1 MNLIKDIVYD
11 KRYIDNNT
19 DNYTDNYTQH
29 KIIKREKSVK
39 EIVACKN
46 LEELLLYK
54 YDYNSVFENDNAYV
68 DQRKIELASFIDE
81 HTEKTYD
88 NFNYDKRFSKNL
100 IQRGLQENDTL
111 SSVLYISD
119 LYNFSIVLYD
129 KINDKYYKLYDKIKP
144 LIYVCYENR
153 TFRII
158 DAPIIDINY
167 IDTLDGLK
175 NILNLNIK
183 DIHIYKKYLK
193 PISNYK
199 IGELVDIAKELDV
212 NIMKNNKKMTKKGIY
227 DEINSSKY

>member
-1 MNLIKDIVYD
+1 MDLIKDIVYD
-11 KRYIDNNT
+11 KRYTDNNI
-19 DNYTDNYTQH
+19 DNYTQH
-29 KIIKREKSVK
+29 KIIKDDKTVK
-39 EIVACKN
+39 EIVACKS

-54 YDYNSVFENDNAYV
+54 YDYNSVLENEKAYMDN
-68 DQRKIELASFIDE
+68 RKIELASFIDE

-119 LYNFSIVLYD
+119 LYNFGIVLYD
-129 KINDKYYKLYDKIKP
+129 KMEDKYYKLYSKIKP

-158 DAPIIDINY
+158 DKPIVDIKY
-167 IDTLDGLK
+167 TEKLDGLT

-183 DIHIYKKYLK
+183 DVYIYKKYLK

-199 IGELVDIAKELDV
+199 IGELVDIAKELNV
-212 NIMKNNKKMTKKGIY
+212 NIMKNTKRMTKQEIY
-227 DEINSSKY
+227 DMINLSKY

>member
-1 MNLIKDIVYD
+1 MDLIKDIVYEDTYCENIKKD
-11 KRYIDNNT
+11 K
-19 DNYTDNYTQH
+19 YTQTSIV
-29 KIIKREKSVK
+29 KNDNIIESMTSSKS
-39 EIVACKN
+39 
-46 LEELLLYK
+46 LEELLLHT
-54 YDYNSVFENDNAYV
+54 YDYVSLLKKNDKNYAES
-68 DQRKIELASFIDE
+68 RKLEFATLLDE
-81 HTEKTYD
+81 KGETTYD
-88 NFNYDKRFSKNL
+88 NFNYDKRFSKKL
-100 IQRGLQENDTL
+100 LQRGLQEDDTL
-111 SSVLYISD
+111 SSILYLSD
-119 LYNFSIVLYD
+119 LYNFGIILYD

-183 DIHIYKKYLK
+183 DVHIYKKYLK

-227 DEINSSKY
+227 DKINSSKY